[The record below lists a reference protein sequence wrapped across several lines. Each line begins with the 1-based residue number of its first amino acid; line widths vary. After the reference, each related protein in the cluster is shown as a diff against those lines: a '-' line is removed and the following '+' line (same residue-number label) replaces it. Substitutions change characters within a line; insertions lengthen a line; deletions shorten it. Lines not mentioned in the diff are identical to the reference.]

1 MPLTPEE
8 EKRLREQIR
17 KELEERERRARESKQ
32 KEEEE
37 RQRRLE
43 ERLRLKIREEEEERF
58 YTEKG
63 YVKYINHR
71 GGVEWITP
79 EEARAREERRR
90 KKTPSRHHRSYRR
103 RKLVR
108 FLVNGALVLTAL
120 MVFMVLYRY
129 NFSRKPVYGKV
140 LVVTDI
146 PGAQIYLDGMEM
158 KGFTPDT
165 LPRVKTGLHYISVYK
180 EGYSAWPPMQR
191 VAVGKSKLTEVRFA
205 LRGLAPLGEVI
216 IETDRKPFRLFVD
229 GVPHPVHESVFKV
242 PVGYHVFTVVKKGF
256 LSDPL
261 YHRVLVEEGK
271 PVTLRFQFQPLEE
284 FGHLRV
290 SANESQAWVY
300 IDNQFSGF
308 KANHQWIPVRPGIYD
323 VRVRKNGYRVTPAYE
338 MINILPG
345 ERHSLVFDLQPT
357 AEVRK
362 IAILTPEPGAVII
375 LNGEWL
381 PYMTPLKSFSISPG
395 DHFLN
400 LMRNGK
406 LYSTTDVHIDSRR
419 ITAGELRFRF

>member
-17 KELEERERRARESKQ
+17 RELEERERRARESKQ

-79 EEARAREERRR
+79 EEAKAREERRR
-90 KKTPSRHHRSYRR
+90 KKPSRHRSSHRR
-103 RKLVR
+103 RKWLR
-108 FLVNGALVLTAL
+108 LLVNSGLVFLAF
-120 MVFMVLYRY
+120 MVFAFLYKY
-129 NFSRKPVYGKV
+129 NFTRGPVFGKV
-140 LVVTDI
+140 VVVTDI

-158 KGFTPDT
+158 KEFSPDT
-165 LPRVKTGLHYISVYK
+165 LFRVKTGVHYISVYK

-191 VAVGKSKLTEVRFA
+191 VAVGKGKITEVRFE
-205 LRGLAPLGEVI
+205 LRGLAPMGEVI
-216 IETDRKPFRLFVD
+216 IEADRSPFQLFID
-229 GVPHPVHESVFKV
+229 GVPHPMEGSVLKV

-256 LSDPL
+256 LTRPL
-261 YHRVLVEEGK
+261 YHRVLVEESK
-271 PVTLRFQFQPLEE
+271 TRRLRFTFYPVTEV
-284 FGHLRV
+284 GYLRV
-290 SANESQAWVY
+290 SSNQSQAWVY

-308 KANHQWIPVRPGIYD
+308 KANHQWIPMEPGIYD
-323 VRVRKNGYRVTPAYE
+323 VRIRKNGFRVSPEYE
-338 MINILPG
+338 TVNVLPG
-345 ERHSLVFDLQPT
+345 RLQSLVFDLQPVQDFRQINIRT
-357 AEVRK
+357 R
-362 IAILTPEPGAVII
+362 EPGAAII

-381 PYMTPLKSFSISPG
+381 PFVTPLLQFRISAG

-400 LMRNGK
+400 FMRNGK
-406 LYSTTDVHIDSRR
+406 LYSASDVHIDSRK
-419 ITAGELRFRF
+419 ITAGELYFQF